1 MEHFG
6 CEGGTYT
13 VRTELI
19 DTVSG
24 SCVASKSE
32 VYSSEEKH
40 HEVTNYY
47 GFTVLFDDAAPIKK
61 SNCYEVVSLVSGNL
75 SWSGNEGKSTV
86 ECFGVTF
93 TFNDSKRKTDNNGT
107 GVNMGQFPA
116 LLFEADN

>member
-32 VYSSEEKH
+32 VYSSGEKH

-47 GFTVLFDDAAPIKK
+47 GFTVLFDDAVPIKK
-61 SNCYEVVSLVSGNL
+61 NNCYEVVSLVSGNP